1 MSRDGVNRAAK
12 TVIRVSPT
20 LDTSTYANGDVFF
33 NATEIPNAVCEKGGC
48 SKLIGI
54 TILNEDDVAQDHDL
68 IFMQVSTN
76 LGTIND
82 AVGSGSLWTNALA
95 KPAKALGVIQIDW
108 SDNSVDMVSK
118 LIWTGKSGVYDAN
131 SGVPIP
137 MLLQAEADS
146 TSVYFAGVSRSGTP
160 TTAADDYEYIFHI
173 EY

>member
-82 AVGSGSLWTNALA
+82 AVGSGSLW
-95 KPAKALGVIQIDW
+95 KMP
-108 SDNSVDMVSK
+108 
-118 LIWTGKSGVYDAN
+118 
-131 SGVPIP
+131 
-137 MLLQAEADS
+137 LQNRQR
-146 TSVYFAGVSRSGTP
+146 F
-160 TTAADDYEYIFHI
+160 
-173 EY
+173 